1 MMQDLLCPKCGGSL
15 RKQVVPPLLFQ
26 CRIQSVEHVCREL
39 FAQHRTVG
47 NNACVVVDEGH
58 TVNPSHGIYAEHDID
73 TVRFQQLPKLFPC
86 IVRAHGVFDCLPQP
100 VECPVLLQRALRPL
114 IILLKG
120 LIADILSD
128 TARFERRA
136 DTVAIVGHGTVNHSG
151 IVPSVDGSRA
161 FLDRDIEQFQ

>member
-1 MMQDLLCPKCGGSL
+1 M
-15 RKQVVPPLLFQ
+15 
-26 CRIQSVEHVCREL
+26 
-39 FAQHRTVG
+39 
-47 NNACVVVDEGH
+47 VDEGR

-120 LIADILSD
+120 LIADIFSD
-128 TARFERRA
+128 TARFERSA
-136 DTVAIVGHGTVNHSG
+136 DAIAVISHGAVDNTG
-151 IVPSVDGSRA
+151 IVPFVDSSRT
-161 FLDRDIEQFQ
+161 FFDRNVKQFQ

>member
-26 CRIQSVEHVCREL
+26 CRIQFVEHVCREL

-73 TVRFQQLPKLFPC
+73 TVRSWHRKSLRHSPVRRRFPC
-86 IVRAHGVFDCLPQP
+86 VP
-100 VECPVLLQRALRPL
+100 RP
-114 IILLKG
+114 
-120 LIADILSD
+120 
-128 TARFERRA
+128 R
-136 DTVAIVGHGTVNHSG
+136 H
-151 IVPSVDGSRA
+151 
-161 FLDRDIEQFQ
+161 